1 MKDNNIELT
10 NIEVWVIIC
19 SYICKVIIK
28 DEDMRKSDAEDN
40 YKQTNKNQTIHTSL
54 VLASEVLTLLA
65 SLYIPK

>member
-40 YKQTNKNQTIHTSL
+40 YKQNKQKPNNT
-54 VLASEVLTLLA
+54 
-65 SLYIPK
+65 Y